1 MEMLIAPQ
9 ETAPLFLKQTQLVL
23 GFRTEEI
30 VKLLLSVP
38 LIVLHVFMEN
48 VAPLY
53 KMGALANRQH
63 SVLVE

>member
-1 MEMLIAPQ
+1 MEMLIALQ

-30 VKLLLSVP
+30 VKLLLSVL

-53 KMGALANRQH
+53 
-63 SVLVE
+63 

>member
-1 MEMLIAPQ
+1 VLQ

-23 GFRTEEI
+23 AFRTEEI
-30 VKLLLSVP
+30 VKLLLSVL
-38 LIVLHVFMEN
+38 LIALHVFMEN

-53 KMGALANRQH
+53 KMGALASRQH